1 MSTNERRPLIV
12 CPATVRSLSSIFH
25 FADRQVTVSA
35 PEKLITQLLQG
46 CDGIKSLSNVIEMLS
61 VDWDRKT
68 IREFMAEL
76 ERLGIIRDANSM
88 SGFVWPFVKNPTK
101 LFRSVTDEQI
111 AYFVQKAHKRHER
124 NKPGIEFQIT
134 KKPLQELLE
143 KRKSIR
149 TFSDKQVPQEII
161 NLMLWSGYGIVGD
174 HLILS
179 KKDPQRIKVW
189 QHLAVSRHTVPSAG
203 ALYPFKIGLV
213 LLRPTD
219 QCPIGI
225 YEICF
230 MDNDAIKLIK
240 INENCLSAYQ
250 AFADPTIFNQAQ
262 GVIVIAGSF
271 DKCGEKYGN
280 RSMLY
285 VPIEAGHI
293 AQNIHLAAVDSSIST
308 LEVGG
313 FLEETLR
320 ESIKFPKD
328 YWPLTTILFGYPEN
342 EEIERK
348 VQDDI
353 DISWASKRV
362 KDYKLPFL
370 MAFAKPNNWKN
381 SDSACGRSVNPE
393 MAQIKAL
400 AEAEEWSACGRIPK
414 NLIESSFGALPKAID
429 PRDLISFHPKQYQRK
444 SFALNPFDVEQQYK
458 WINGK
463 DIINNSDVYILAD
476 CAFFPYHPSY
486 PRYCFANSSGAAA
499 HYDKNAAIQ
508 SATLELIER
517 DAFMVAYLNR
527 LTMPVICNRTLP
539 EDIQRRL
546 RALNRAGFKTVVKD
560 LTLDLA
566 PVVFVF
572 AQNQRLAFTTCA
584 GCCDFNYAV
593 ALDHALMEVEAAA
606 YCRLVNSSAKP
617 INPRL
622 VRFTNEHGALYEQFK
637 YFRRADF
644 LTKSSKKINF
654 QVAANS
660 AAKSWQELIDRLIS
674 DDRSL
679 IIVDLPAKNGGGET
693 ELKTVRVFIPGI
705 VPISFGY
712 GVEPLGMRRVY
723 DLPVQLGLLYKP
735 MTYGQLTKFPH
746 PYT

>member
-1 MSTNERRPLIV
+1 MSTNEKRPFIV
-12 CPATVRSLSSIFH
+12 CPATVRSASSSFY
-25 FADRQVTVSA
+25 FADRQVTVRA
-35 PEKLITQLLQG
+35 PERLITQLLKE
-46 CDGIKSLSNVIEMLS
+46 CDGIKSHSKVIEALS
-61 VDWDRKT
+61 VDWDRET
-68 IREFMAEL
+68 IREFMTEL
-76 ERLGIIRDANSM
+76 ERLGIILDANSI
-88 SGFVWPFVKNPTK
+88 SGFVWPFVKNPTR
-101 LFRSVTDEQI
+101 LFKSVTDEQI
-111 AYFVQKAHKRHER
+111 AYLVQKAHKRHER
-124 NKPGIEFQIT
+124 NESGIEFQIT
-134 KKPLQELLE
+134 KKSLQELLE

-149 TFSDKQVPQEII
+149 TFSDKQVPQEIV
-161 NLMLWSGYGIVGD
+161 NLILWSGYGIVGN

-189 QHLAVSRHTVPSAG
+189 QHFAVSRHTVPSAG

-219 QCPIGI
+219 QCPRGI

-230 MDNDAIKLIK
+230 SGNNAIKLIRVSGD
-240 INENCLSAYQ
+240 CLPAYQ
-250 AFADPTIFNQAQ
+250 AFADPIILNQAQ

-285 VPIEAGHI
+285 VPLEAGHI
-293 AQNIHLAAVDSSIST
+293 AQNIHLAAVDSDIST

-313 FLEETLR
+313 FLEEALR
-320 ESIKFPKD
+320 EALKFPGD
-328 YWPLTTILFGYPEN
+328 YWPLTTILFGYSEK

-348 VQDDI
+348 THDNI
-353 DISWASKRV
+353 DISWASKRA

-381 SDSACGRSVNPE
+381 NDSACGRSVNPE
-393 MAQIKAL
+393 IAQIKTL

-414 NLIESSFGALPKAID
+414 NLIESSFSALSKAID

-444 SFALNPFDVEQQYK
+444 SFVLNPFSVDQRYK
-458 WINGK
+458 WVSGR
-463 DIINNSDVYILAD
+463 DIINNASVYILAD
-476 CAFFPYHPSY
+476 CAFFPYHPPY
-486 PRYCFANSSGAAA
+486 PRYCFSNSSGAAA
-499 HYDKNAAIQ
+499 HYDKSAAIQ

-517 DAFMVAYLNR
+517 DAFMVTYLNR
-527 LTMPVICNRTLP
+527 LTMPTVCNRTLP

-546 RALNRAGFKTVVKD
+546 RALNRAGFNVVVKD

-566 PVVFVF
+566 PVAFVF
-572 AQNQRLAFTTCA
+572 AQNQRLSFTTCA
-584 GCCDFNYAV
+584 GCCDFNYAE

-606 YCRLVNSSAKP
+606 YCRLVNNSAKP

-622 VRFTNEHGALYEQFK
+622 VRFTNEHGALYEQPR

-644 LTKSSKKINF
+644 LSTSSRKINF
-654 QVAANS
+654 QVAADS
-660 AAKSWQELIDRLIS
+660 AAKSWQELIKRLIS
-674 DDRSL
+674 NDRGL
-679 IIVDLPAKNGGGET
+679 IIVDLPAKNGGGKT

-705 VPISFGY
+705 IPISFGY
-712 GVEPLGMRRVY
+712 GVEPLGMRRIY
-723 DLPVQLGLLYKP
+723 DLPVRLGLLHKP
-735 MTYGQLTKFPH
+735 TAYGRLTKFPH